1 MSVNDVELLKKKS
14 MTKKSYLDSV
24 RRDRE
29 NIKWNTGTRVHTS
42 NKDYNRQRDK
52 REAERM
58 AEENGTKQD

>member
-1 MSVNDVELLKKKS
+1 MKIDKVDLLKKKT
-14 MTKKSYLDSV
+14 MTKKAYLDSV

-52 REAERM
+52 KEVERI
-58 AEENGTKQD
+58 ADENLG

>member
-14 MTKKSYLDSV
+14 MTKKAYLDSV

>member
-14 MTKKSYLDSV
+14 MTKKAYLDSV

-29 NIKWNTGTRVHTS
+29 NIKWNTGTRVHTG

-52 REAERM
+52 RETERM
-58 AEENGTKQD
+58 AEEDGTKQD

>member
-14 MTKKSYLDSV
+14 MTKKEYLNSMK
-24 RRDRE
+24 RDRE

-52 REAERM
+52 KEAERM
-58 AEENGTKQD
+58 AEECEKQQ

>member
-14 MTKKSYLDSV
+14 MTKKEYLNSMK
-24 RRDRE
+24 RDRE

-52 REAERM
+52 RESERM
-58 AEENGTKQD
+58 AEECENQQ

>member
-14 MTKKSYLDSV
+14 MTKKAYLDSV

-29 NIKWNTGTRVHTS
+29 SIKWNTGTRVHTS

-52 REAERM
+52 KETERI
-58 AEENGTKQD
+58 ADENLE